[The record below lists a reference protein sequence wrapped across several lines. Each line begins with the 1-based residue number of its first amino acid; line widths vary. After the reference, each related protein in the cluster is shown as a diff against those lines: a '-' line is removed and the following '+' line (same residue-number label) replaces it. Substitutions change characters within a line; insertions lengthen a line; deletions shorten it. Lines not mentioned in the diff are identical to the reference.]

1 MSNLKQLVSSS
12 SQSRMKKCSRSAHES
27 LTELNITPLLDLAF
41 VLLVIFI
48 ITTIPPV
55 KDMDLKLPTAAK
67 HEKDPPRKAF
77 YISLQAD
84 GKLFLNQEEVSMDN
98 LLQRLISL
106 RTDDPDLN
114 VIVRGDA
121 LTHYKGIRGILD
133 ICQKANLPKV
143 DLATEISK

>member
-1 MSNLKQLVSSS
+1 MI
-12 SQSRMKKCSRSAHES
+12 KKCSKTAHES

-67 HEKDPPRKAF
+67 HQKDPPRKAL

-84 GKLFLNQEEVSMDN
+84 GELYLDRETLKLDD
-98 LLQRLISL
+98 LLLTLIKL
-106 RTDDPDLN
+106 RNDDPDLN

-121 LTHYKGIRGILD
+121 KTHYKKIRAVLD
-133 ICQKANLPKV
+133 ICQQANLAKV
-143 DLATEISK
+143 ELATDVVK

>member
-1 MSNLKQLVSSS
+1 LFASVNDFE
-12 SQSRMKKCSRSAHES
+12 MKKCSHSAHES

-55 KDMDLKLPTAAK
+55 KDLALKLPTAARQL
-67 HEKDPPRKAF
+67 KDPPRKAN
-77 YISLQAD
+77 YITVQGDGTLYLNKKQITGAPEMLQT
-84 GKLFLNQEEVSMDN
+84 
-98 LLQRLISL
+98 LISL

-121 LTHYKGIRGILD
+121 HTKFKQIRAVLD
-133 ICQKANLPKV
+133 VCQQANVPKV
-143 DLATEISK
+143 DLTTDPLK

>member
-1 MSNLKQLVSSS
+1 
-12 SQSRMKKCSRSAHES
+12 MKKCSKSAHES

-67 HEKDPPRKAF
+67 HEKDPPRKAL
-77 YISLQAD
+77 YISVQAD
-84 GKLFLNQEEVSMDN
+84 GRLFLNQESLKIDD
-98 LLQRLISL
+98 LLVRLINL

-121 LTHYKGIRGILD
+121 KTHYKQIRAVLD
-133 ICQKANLPKV
+133 ICQQANLGKV
-143 DLATEISK
+143 DLATEIAR

>member
-1 MSNLKQLVSSS
+1 
-12 SQSRMKKCSRSAHES
+12 MKKCSKSAHES

-55 KDMDLKLPTAAK
+55 KDMALKLPTAAK
-67 HEKDPPRKAF
+67 HQKDPPRKAN

-84 GKLFLNQEEVSMDN
+84 GKLFLNTLEVPLAD
-98 LLQRLISL
+98 LLPRLISL

-121 LTHYKGIRGILD
+121 STKYRQIRAVLD
-133 ICQKANLPKV
+133 TCQQANIVKV
-143 DLATEISK
+143 DLATEIGK

>member
-1 MSNLKQLVSSS
+1 
-12 SQSRMKKCSRSAHES
+12 MKKCSHSAHES

-55 KDMDLKLPTAAK
+55 KDMDLKLPTASK
-67 HEKDPPRKAF
+67 HQKDAPRKAN
-77 YISLQAD
+77 YISVQAD
-84 GKLFLNQEEVSMDN
+84 GTITLNTSIIPLDKLLIT
-98 LLQRLISL
+98 LISL

-121 LTHYKGIRGILD
+121 KAHYKQIRQILD
-133 ICQKANLPKV
+133 ICQQANLVKV
-143 DLATEISK
+143 DLATEVNQP